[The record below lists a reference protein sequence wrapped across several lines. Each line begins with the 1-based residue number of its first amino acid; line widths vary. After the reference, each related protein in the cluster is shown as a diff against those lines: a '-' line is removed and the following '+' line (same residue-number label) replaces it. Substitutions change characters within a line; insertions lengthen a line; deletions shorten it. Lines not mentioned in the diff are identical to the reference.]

1 MREIVLILSLLLL
14 LLLLATPSW
23 AALTNAERISLDKY
37 KYALLQAKKAQ
48 INLSH
53 ALNEGGI
60 PDKLVGDIAKVAHLL
75 GDGWRFGIQGFLL
88 VYFDIPATK
97 NNVIKKRLEQGTRGA
112 RWRFG
117 WDMMSEAIKSFVQAR
132 TIMKKVLLEKSTF
145 RLRNVES
152 HTFWAFAN
160 LRAVDKTQP
169 LASPHHE
176 SWPQIIGPHGDFNQA
191 VYNGLFFSMW
201 YSQSA
206 VKSAADVYADERGSD
221 KARKNL
227 ADAII
232 FGQMIYWSALEAVY
246 TFGNGAEN
254 ERDSQFF
261 AVVGALKPL
270 TIRSPLAFRSMIKN
284 VVRRWIDHPKYV
296 VMLEKMIDSWQH
308 MDVGVWGAIIFP
320 DCTLTSRPDL
330 CVGFGG

>member
-1 MREIVLILSLLLL
+1 MRSIVLAF
-14 LLLLATPSW
+14 LLAAAPSW
-23 AALTNAERISLDKY
+23 AALTHTERISLDKY
-37 KYALLQAKKAQ
+37 KHALLQAKKAQ

-60 PDKLVGDIAKVAHLL
+60 PHTLVGDIAEVAHRLA
-75 GDGWRFGIQGFLL
+75 DGWRFGIQGFLL

-97 NNVIKKRLEQGTRGA
+97 NNALKKQLEQGTRAA
-112 RWRFG
+112 RLRFG
-117 WDMMSEAIKSFVQAR
+117 WSMMAEADKSFDRAKLIIR
-132 TIMKKVLLEKSTF
+132 KVLLEKSTF
-145 RLRNVES
+145 RLRNVERN
-152 HTFWAFAN
+152 TFWALGN
-160 LRAVDKTQP
+160 LRAVDKTP
-169 LASPHHE
+169 PFASPYHE
-176 SWPQIIGPHGDFNQA
+176 SWPQIIGPHGAFNQA

-206 VKSAADVYADERGSD
+206 VKSAADVYADEQGSD

-284 VVRRWIDHPKYV
+284 VVRRWIDHPKYI

-308 MDVGVWGAIIFP
+308 MDVGIWGAIIFL
-320 DCTLTSRPDL
+320 DCMLTSRPDL
-330 CVGFGG
+330 CAGFGQ